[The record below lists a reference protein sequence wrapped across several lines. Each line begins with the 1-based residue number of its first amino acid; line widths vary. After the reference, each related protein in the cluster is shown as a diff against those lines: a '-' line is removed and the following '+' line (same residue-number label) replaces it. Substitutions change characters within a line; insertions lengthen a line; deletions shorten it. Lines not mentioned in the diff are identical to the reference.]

1 MDANTKKTTLRMIP
15 YGLYVLTAGT
25 REGKIAG
32 ATVTWVT
39 QASFEPARVLVCVKP
54 DSFIHAVIEEAQSFA
69 LNILGKGQASLAY
82 TFFKPT
88 GREGNTISG
97 EPFTEGVTG
106 SPILENTAAFVECR
120 LVESIKAGD
129 HTVFIGEVV
138 EAGLRKPLVGR
149 PDETTLWLKDL
160 GEKLFYGG

>member
-39 QASFEPARVLVCVKP
+39 QASFNPPRVLICVKP
-54 DSFIHAVIEEAQSFA
+54 DSFIHAVIEEAKSFA
-69 LNILGKGQASLAY
+69 LNILDKGQASIAF

-88 GREGNTISG
+88 GREGDTISG
-97 EPFTEGVTG
+97 EPFKEGVTG
-106 SPILENTAAFVECR
+106 SPILENAAAFVECLR
-120 LVESIKAGD
+120 QRIYVAGD
-129 HTVFIGEVV
+129 RYPASRG
-138 EAGLRKPLVGR
+138 
-149 PDETTLWLKDL
+149 
-160 GEKLFYGG
+160 